1 MTAEG
6 RGWVRASTALDSDY
20 EAESRLLGDLE
31 KTDEATRGK
40 LLRALVERRA
50 PLRELERA
58 NPKPSFTQGSE
69 EQRSGLYA
77 LDRPATISL
86 SINTQVL
93 RQP

>member
-40 LLRALVERRA
+40 LLRALVRA
-50 PLRELERA
+50 GFKDSHSNA
-58 NPKPSFTQGSE
+58 ATTHAGQQG
-69 EQRSGLYA
+69 G
-77 LDRPATISL
+77 DHGT
-86 SINTQVL
+86 
-93 RQP
+93 